1 MTDILER
8 IPDYRINDVVVIDP
22 SDSNPVGFNPLNLPG
37 DPVLNADAVLAVLR
51 EIFSDSWGVRTQ
63 QILSAALLTLVQTPG
78 ATLLWLPAL
87 LTDETFRHKITS
99 RVKDRIGLIPF
110 WQQYEAMKESE
121 RSANIAPVLNKMQ
134 QFIFRPGLRAVLGQ
148 AKPKVDLTE
157 LFTKRKIILVPL
169 NRGMVG
175 SENARLLGSLIVGMT
190 WTLALSRA
198 RIPAE
203 QRHLVSVYI
212 DELQDYLTLPTDL
225 SDALAQARGLG
236 VGITMAHQYRG
247 QLPPEI
253 KAGIDANA
261 RNKIIFGLNGT
272 DAKEVAH
279 FAPELTPEDFILLP
293 RYQVYT
299 SIMSNRKNTG
309 WISGSTLPPTKP
321 VRMAAELK
329 ALSQKRYGR
338 PASEVEDEFL
348 KLFEESESVQSP
360 PESDPKR
367 ETGPKSTIGKEKY
380 Q

>member
-1 MTDILER
+1 
-8 IPDYRINDVVVIDP
+8 
-22 SDSNPVGFNPLNLPG
+22 
-37 DPVLNADAVLAVLR
+37 
-51 EIFSDSWGVRTQ
+51 
-63 QILSAALLTLVQTPG
+63 
-78 ATLLWLPAL
+78 
-87 LTDETFRHKITS
+87 
-99 RVKDRIGLIPF
+99 
-110 WQQYEAMKESE
+110 MKESE

-338 PASEVEDEFL
+338 PANVVEDEFL
-348 KLFEESESVQSP
+348 KLFEEPESGQSP
-360 PESDPKR
+360 PESDQ
-367 ETGPKSTIGKEKY
+367 ECESGPKSTIGKEKY